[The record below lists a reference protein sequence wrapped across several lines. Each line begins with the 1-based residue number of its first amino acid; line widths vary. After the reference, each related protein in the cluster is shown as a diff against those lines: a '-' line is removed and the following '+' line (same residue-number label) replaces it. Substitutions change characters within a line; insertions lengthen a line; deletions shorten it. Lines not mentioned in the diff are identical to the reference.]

1 MTSEDFRR
9 FLNKY
14 KLSKQ
19 QAMHIFG
26 FKKTTYH
33 KYTSPKYEEEISNS
47 VSIICECLDH
57 MGKGKAKRYLELKLS
72 THRDK
77 SVRKLL
83 TWRIVLFTLRG
94 WTMFIIA
101 HIAFV
106 TFAYLGIHLGK
117 FVFSKKLLGN
127 WAIPP
132 RFI

>member
-1 MTSEDFRR
+1 MKSEDFRN

-33 KYTSPKYEEEISNS
+33 KYTSLKYEGEISTN
-47 VSIICECLDH
+47 VSMICECLDH

-77 SVRKLL
+77 SIRKLL
-83 TWRIVLFTLRG
+83 T
-94 WTMFIIA
+94 
-101 HIAFV
+101 
-106 TFAYLGIHLGK
+106 
-117 FVFSKKLLGN
+117 
-127 WAIPP
+127 
-132 RFI
+132 